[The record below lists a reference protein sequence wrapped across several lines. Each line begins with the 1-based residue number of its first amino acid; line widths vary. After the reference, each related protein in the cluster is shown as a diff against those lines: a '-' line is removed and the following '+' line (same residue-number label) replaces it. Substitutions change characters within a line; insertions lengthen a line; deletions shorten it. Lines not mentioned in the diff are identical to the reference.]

1 MDADNRVV
9 INCGGIR
16 HEVYKVEERNH
27 LQNIFLVFFSI
38 NCKMFKFLC
47 PSVNESSY
55 NCNHLS
61 VSLTTQSVFPS
72 EFKATQLTFPTLRH
86 FVLKLYNGKMLLK
99 QKVTKASKWCKTHLK
114 ECGAGFLLLLVFNFK
129 EDKQDVCI
137 LIYQS
142 NKTENSRT
150 STRLRDFLFY
160 ATLKCVTF
168 C

>member
-1 MDADNRVV
+1 MWRCDGKRRNQGLTSTVAMDADNRVV

-16 HEVYKVEERNH
+16 HEVYKVEETNY

-86 FVLKLYNGKMLLK
+86 FVLKWYKWSNAIK
-99 QKVTKASKWCKTHLK
+99 QKVTEAKTFK
-114 ECGAGFLLLLVFNFK
+114 RMWRRKPFTLL
-129 EDKQDVCI
+129 
-137 LIYQS
+137 
-142 NKTENSRT
+142 
-150 STRLRDFLFY
+150 
-160 ATLKCVTF
+160 
-168 C
+168 